1 MKSFKDVKAEM
12 LKDPIVKQHYD
23 ELGPEYAIISLMIEY
38 RIKHGLT
45 QASLA
50 KKIGTKQSAISRFES
65 GTYNP
70 TISFLYKI
78 ANALDAKVH
87 FTITS

>member
-1 MKSFKDVKAEM
+1 MKSFKEVKAEM
-12 LKDPIVKQHYD
+12 LKDPLVKKYYD
-23 ELGPEYAIISLMIEY
+23 ELGPEYAIISLMIEH

-78 ANALDAKVH
+78 ANALDAKVK
-87 FTITS
+87 ITVTS